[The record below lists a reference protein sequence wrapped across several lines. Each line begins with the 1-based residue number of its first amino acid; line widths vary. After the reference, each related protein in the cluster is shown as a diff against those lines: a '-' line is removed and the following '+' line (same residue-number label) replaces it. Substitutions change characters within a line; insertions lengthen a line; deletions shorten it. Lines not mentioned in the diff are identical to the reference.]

1 MQYRRLGDTE
11 LTVSALSLGTVALG
25 MSYGITPK
33 ESREAGQAGGMPRPS
48 QAEVTRLVH
57 RAIDQGI
64 NFIDTARGY
73 GDSEEVLGHA
83 LGDRRQDVVLATKIG
98 CFGPG
103 GQILEGKA
111 LRQQMESSL
120 ATSLRLLQTDWVDL
134 LMLHSAPVELLQ
146 QGEALQ
152 ILKEFQ
158 ARGATRA
165 IGASTYGAEAAQLAI
180 DAGVNALQVAFNI
193 LDQRLADEVLPRAK
207 ANGVGIVVRSVFL
220 KGVLTPRADDLPP
233 HLAPLR
239 ERSESIQQF
248 AASLTP
254 PMTRVEA
261 ALRFVLCQ
269 PDVTS
274 ALVGVVSEAELD
286 ASLQAAA
293 AVALSPEVMD
303 QFKRLRWDDPV
314 MLDPSRWD
322 LP

>member
-1 MQYRRLGDTE
+1 MQYRPLGNTQIN
-11 LTVSALSLGTVALG
+11 VSALSLGTVALG

-33 ESREAGQAGGMPRPS
+33 ESKEAGQAGGMPRPS

-73 GDSEEVLGHA
+73 GDSEELLGHA
-83 LGDRRQDVVLATKIG
+83 LRGRRQDVVLATKIG

-111 LRQQMESSL
+111 LRQQMEASL
-120 ATSLRLLQTDWVDL
+120 ATSLRLLRTDWVDL
-134 LMLHSAPVELLQ
+134 LMLHSAPVDLLQ
-146 QGEALQ
+146 QGEAVQ

-158 ARGATRA
+158 ARGVARA
-165 IGASTYGAEAAQLAI
+165 IGASTYGVQAAELAI
-180 DAGVNALQVAFNI
+180 DVGVNALQVAFNI
-193 LDQRLADEVLPRAK
+193 LDQRLADGVLPKAK
-207 ANGVGIVVRSVFL
+207 ANGVGIIVRSVFL

-233 HLAPLR
+233 HLAKLR
-239 ERSESIQQF
+239 ARSESIKQF
-248 AASLTP
+248 AAGLTP
-254 PMTRVEA
+254 SMTRVEA

-274 ALVGVVSEAELD
+274 ALVGVISETELD
-286 ASLQAAA
+286 ASLRAAA
-293 AVALSPEVMD
+293 AETLSPEVMD
-303 QFKRLRWDDPV
+303 QFKRMGWDDPV
-314 MLDPSRWD
+314 MLDPSQWD